1 LKRLP
6 KLPRNPR
13 VLVDQ
18 DSLDDAGVYRLDRH
32 TALVQTVDF
41 FTPVVDDPYDYGRVA
56 AANSLS
62 DVYAMGGTPRTALAL
77 MCFPEALGGEVLGEV
92 LRGGQ
97 SVMHSAG
104 VAIIGGHT
112 VKDPE
117 LKFGYSVTG
126 LVDPSR
132 MLTNAAA
139 RPGDRLILTK
149 PIGTGILAT
158 ALKHGKLAPAQLQR
172 LTRQLTTLNRAAS
185 EVAVRA
191 GARAATDVTGFGLL
205 GHAAQMA
212 DASRVTIVF
221 APRPDWFLPG
231 TLELAKDGEIAGGL
245 RKNQEFYR
253 PRVVIEG
260 IPTAMALGLFDPQ
273 TSGGLLIAAPERKA
287 DTILAG
293 LRRRRIWAKVLG
305 RVTRRSDRDV
315 RCEAV

>member
-1 LKRLP
+1 
-6 KLPRNPR
+6 

-18 DSLDDAGVYRLDRH
+18 SSLDDAGVYRLDRH

-41 FTPVVDDPYDYGRVA
+41 FTPVVDDPFDYGRVA
-56 AANSLS
+56 ATNSLS
-62 DVYAMGGTPRTALAL
+62 DVYAMGGTPRTALAI
-77 MCFPEALGGEVLGEV
+77 MGFPEHLGSEVLGEI

-97 SVMHSAG
+97 SVMQAAG

-126 LVDPSR
+126 MVDPRR

-139 RPGDRLILTK
+139 RPGDQLILTK
-149 PIGTGILAT
+149 PLGTGILAT
-158 ALKHGKLAPAQLQR
+158 ALKHEKLAPALVRR
-172 LTRQLTTLNRAAS
+172 LTKQMTTLNRAAS

-212 DASRVTIVF
+212 DASGVTIVF
-221 APRPDWFLPG
+221 HPRSDWFLPR
-231 TLELAKDGEIAGGL
+231 TLELALDGEIAGGL
-245 RKNQEFYR
+245 KKNQEFYS
-253 PRVVIEG
+253 PRIAIEG
-260 IPTAMALGLFDPQ
+260 IPPAMTLALFDPQ
-273 TSGGLLIAAPERKA
+273 TSGGLLIAAPEKKA
-287 DTILAG
+287 RVLLAG

-305 RVTRRSDRDV
+305 RVTRRRDHDV
-315 RCEAV
+315 VCEAA